1 MPRILIAARLSRSVA
16 VLAILSSFALWAQLP
31 PPPVPRMPLP
41 PPGTEQPKDETPPDD
56 QPVKTFKVGVDV
68 VQLFFNVKDKKG
80 GLISDQT
87 KDNFQLLEDGKPQ
100 TIKYF
105 SANSDLPLTLGILI
119 DTSLSQEAVLG
130 AEQEVGGA
138 FLKDV
143 MREKDMAFVMSFDV
157 RADLLQDFTNSNR
170 ELRAALNKARIN
182 TGGNAAASIPGIGSG
197 PVPTANRMK
206 GTVLYDAVYLA
217 SHDELSQQV
226 GRKAMILLTDGEDF
240 GSQLKIRDAI
250 EAAQKAD
257 SICYVLLVADRGFY
271 AGSGFGYTGAGEM
284 EKLTKETGGRMI
296 EVGSKIE
303 KLREAFDQISRELR
317 SQYSVGYTPT
327 NPNRDGG
334 FRKVEIRSTNGY
346 KVQARAGYYAPA
358 GERSSN

>member
-1 MPRILIAARLSRSVA
+1 
-16 VLAILSSFALWAQLP
+16 
-31 PPPVPRMPLP
+31 
-41 PPGTEQPKDETPPDD
+41 
-56 QPVKTFKVGVDV
+56 
-68 VQLFFNVKDKKG
+68 
-80 GLISDQT
+80 
-87 KDNFQLLEDGKPQ
+87 
-100 TIKYF
+100 
-105 SANSDLPLTLGILI
+105 
-119 DTSLSQEAVLG
+119 
-130 AEQEVGGA
+130 
-138 FLKDV
+138 
-143 MREKDMAFVMSFDV
+143 MR
-157 RADLLQDFTNSNR
+157 
-170 ELRAALNKARIN
+170 
-182 TGGNAAASIPGIGSG
+182 
-197 PVPTANRMK
+197 

-226 GRKAMILLTDGEDF
+226 GRKAMILLTDGEDE
-240 GSQLKIRDAI
+240 GSTLRIRDAI
-250 EAAQKAD
+250 EAAQKSD

-271 AGSGFGYTGAGEM
+271 AGAGFGYTGAGEM

-327 NPNRDGG
+327 NMSRDGG